1 LSRWLLVSWVAN
13 AVTLGITGALLNGV
27 SFHHSVGALFAS
39 AAVFGVLNTFLKP
52 ILKLLTLPF
61 AVITLGIVWFFVA
74 MLMLFLTDLI
84 VPKFSIH
91 GFWTYVW
98 ATAIVWAVN
107 LVVDAVLA
115 PRRKRR
121 ERTA

>member
-1 LSRWLLVSWVAN
+1 M
-13 AVTLGITGALLNGV
+13 TLGVTGLVLSGV
-27 SFHHSVGALFAS
+27 TFHHSVGALFAS

-74 MLMLFLTDLI
+74 MLMLWLTDLI

-98 ATAIVWAVN
+98 ATIVVWVVN
-107 LVVDAVLA
+107 IVVDAILS
-115 PRRKRR
+115 PRRGRR
-121 ERTA
+121 AKAAASAA

>member
-1 LSRWLLVSWVAN
+1 MTLSVTGLVLSG
-13 AVTLGITGALLNGV
+13 VT
-27 SFHHSVGALFAS
+27 FHHSVGALFAS

-74 MLMLFLTDLI
+74 MLMLWVTDLI

-98 ATAIVWAVN
+98 ATIIVWVVN
-107 LVVDAVLA
+107 IVVDAILS
-115 PRRKRR
+115 PRRGRR
-121 ERTA
+121 SKAAASAA